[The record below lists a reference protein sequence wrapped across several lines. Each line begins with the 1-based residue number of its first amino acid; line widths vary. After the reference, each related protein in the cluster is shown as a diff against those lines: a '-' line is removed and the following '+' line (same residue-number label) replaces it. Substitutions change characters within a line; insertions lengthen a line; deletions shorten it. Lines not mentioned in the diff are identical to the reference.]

1 MTKKQY
7 VDEFLEMTKSRI
19 SGILS
24 QQDYND
30 YCGLLGTKLKN
41 AGIDLLKFAEYTRT
55 ITL

>member
-1 MTKKQY
+1 MTKKQF